1 VNQGNFVPFAS
12 LIQGRP
18 LDSCASPRCL
28 SGLIGGLVDG
38 SDDVIGSTFVAGG
51 FRLGFLEKLLEFVNL
66 GLLVVLAHVAAISAR
81 TLAIAE

>member
-1 VNQGNFVPFAS
+1 MPFAS
-12 LIQGRP
+12 LIQGRS

-38 SDDVIGSTFVAGG
+38 SDDVVGSTFVAGR
-51 FRLGFLEKLLEFVNL
+51 FRLGFPEKLLEFVNL
-66 GLLVVLAHVAAISAR
+66 GLLVVLGHDAAISPR